1 MPEGQ
6 RFDEYVEEYRAATG
20 EAELEMFD
28 EYTDAF
34 RLANQI
40 LKARKRI
47 GLTQVE
53 LASRSGIGQSE
64 ISRIERGEGNP
75 TVETL
80 SSLGRSL
87 ELELQFVDAASV
99 SSGGDGR

>member
-1 MPEGQ
+1 MPEG
-6 RFDEYVEEYRAATG
+6 RPFKDYVDEYRATADT
-20 EAELEMFD
+20 AELEMLE
-28 EYTDAF
+28 EYSNAF

-40 LKARKRI
+40 LTARRSA
-47 GLTQVE
+47 GLTQVD

-80 SSLGRSL
+80 SRLGRSL
-87 ELELQFVDAASV
+87 KLELQFVDTAPA
-99 SSGGDGR
+99 SGGG

>member
-1 MPEGQ
+1 MIEG
-6 RFDEYVEEYRAATG
+6 RPFNDYVEAYRATAD
-20 EAELEMFD
+20 EAELEMLD
-28 EYTDAF
+28 EYSDAF

-40 LKARKRI
+40 LTARKRA

-64 ISRIERGEGNP
+64 ISRIERGESNP

-80 SSLGRSL
+80 SRLGRSL
-87 ELELQFVDAASV
+87 NLKLRLVDVTPAP
-99 SSGGDGR
+99 SSG

>member
-1 MPEGQ
+1 MIEG
-6 RFDEYVEEYRAATG
+6 RPFDDYVEANRATAH
-20 EAELEMFD
+20 EAELEMLD
-28 EYTDAF
+28 DYSDAF

-40 LKARKRI
+40 LTARKRA

-64 ISRIERGEGNP
+64 ISRIERGESNP

-80 SSLGRSL
+80 SRLGRSL
-87 ELELQFVDAASV
+87 NLKLRLVDVAPAP
-99 SSGGDGR
+99 SSG